1 MRGSGLTMNRTIRPS
16 TAPAA
21 VLLFSLAF
29 SASAAD
35 PKQVAS
41 RVVFPPGPAP
51 AVVEWVASVQKL
63 SDIDPS
69 RGRWKKI
76 LVGEGEKEPRLVAP
90 TAVAIGSD
98 ETLYIVDRRAGG
110 LAIVNV
116 KKKRFEIWKGD
127 GSGRLTE
134 PVGVAVNDTGDLY
147 VSDATNRA
155 IYVYDA
161 GLKFRAAFA
170 PVKFERPTALALTAD
185 GASLAV
191 CDTSGHRI
199 YVLDAKDGKVLR
211 TFGKGERS
219 TEEGSFHTPVAVS
232 YDQQGFLYVADYL
245 NFRVQVIDPE
255 GGVELAFGK
264 AGDRPG
270 DLNRSRG
277 IAADAFAKVIYV
289 VDGAFQLVQMF
300 NFDGELLMWFGG
312 PGAGAAEFSLPSG
325 MARRASLL
333 AVTDTLNGRIQLFR
347 FLGTPTPSTP
357 AAK

>member
-1 MRGSGLTMNRTIRPS
+1 MNRTPPPTV
-16 TAPAA
+16 TALCLSLLLSLATASPVPAA
-21 VLLFSLAF
+21 P
-29 SASAAD
+29 AD
-35 PKQVAS
+35 PKPVAS

-51 AVVEWVASVQKL
+51 AVVEWVSSIRKL
-63 SDIDPS
+63 SDIDPG
-69 RGRWKKI
+69 RGKWKKL
-76 LVGEGEKEPRLVAP
+76 LVGEGEKEPILVAP
-90 TAVAIGSD
+90 TAVAIGPD
-98 ETLYIVDRRAGG
+98 ETLYVVDRRAGG

-134 PVGVAVNDTGDLY
+134 PVGVAVSDAGDLY

-170 PVKFERPTALALTAD
+170 PVKFVRPTALALTAD

-191 CDTSGHRI
+191 CDTSGHRV
-199 YVLDAKDGKVLR
+199 YVLDAKNGKVLR
-211 TFGKGERS
+211 TLGKGERS
-219 TEEGSFHTPVAVS
+219 AEEGSFHTPVAVS
-232 YDQQGFLYVADYL
+232 FDEQGFLYVADYL
-245 NFRVQVIDPE
+245 NFRIQVFDPD

-264 AGDRPG
+264 PGDRPG

-277 IAADAFAKVIYV
+277 IVADASAKVIYV

-312 PGAGAAEFSLPSG
+312 PGAGPAEFQLPSG
-325 MARRASLL
+325 MARRGSLL
-333 AVTDTLNGRIQLFR
+333 AVTDTLNNRVQLFR
-347 FLGTPTPSTP
+347 FLGAPPSPAP